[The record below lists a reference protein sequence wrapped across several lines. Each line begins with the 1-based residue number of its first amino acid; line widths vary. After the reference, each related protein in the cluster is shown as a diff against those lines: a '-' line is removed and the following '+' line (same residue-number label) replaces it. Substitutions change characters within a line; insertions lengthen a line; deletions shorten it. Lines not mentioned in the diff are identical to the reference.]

1 MRYVNTDRVL
11 QVLLTA
17 PKGLRAPEIMRHL
30 APKVSQPTLWRVLD
44 KLRAEGRVVMDGS
57 ARATRYHAAERS
69 QLPALRSRRMHEV
82 VAKRLIRDRALLNVA
97 RNRLQR
103 LREVNPHGRAYHDR
117 WQELIDGPMDCL
129 LRTMVEPSEEASTLR
144 QESPF
149 TTLVPSDERRRVFE
163 SLRAAPS
170 LHPDGRRSCIEN
182 NYST

>member
-1 MRYVNTDRVL
+1 MRYVNPERVL

-17 PKGLRAPEIMRHL
+17 PKGLRAPEIMRQL

-44 KLRAEGRVVMDGS
+44 KLRSEGRVVMHGS

-69 QLPALRSRRMHEV
+69 DLPALRSLRMHEV
-82 VAKRLIRDRALLNVA
+82 VAKRLINNWALLDVA

-103 LREVNPHGRAYHDR
+103 LREVNPHGGAYHER
-117 WQELIDGPMDCL
+117 WQELIDGPADRL
-129 LRTMVEPSEEASTLR
+129 LRIMVEPSEEAGTLR

-163 SLRAAPS
+163 SLRAAP
-170 LHPDGRRSCIEN
+170 
-182 NYST
+182 

>member
-1 MRYVNTDRVL
+1 MRYVNPEHVL
-11 QVLLTA
+11 QVLLSA

-44 KLRAEGRVVMDGS
+44 KLRSEGRVVMEGS
-57 ARATRYHAAERS
+57 ARAIRYHAAERS
-69 QLPALRSRRMHEV
+69 DLPALRSLRMHEI
-82 VAKRLIRDRALLNVA
+82 VAKRLINDRALLDVA

-103 LREVNPHGRAYHDR
+103 LREVNPHGGVYHKR
-117 WQELIDGPMDCL
+117 WQELIDGSMDRL

-163 SLRAAPS
+163 SLRAAA
-170 LHPDGRRSCIEN
+170 
-182 NYST
+182 